1 LTDDFVMNPLSL
13 VVTCVAGWMNRH
25 QQVVIEYLQEEVRVL
40 QEQLGRR
47 PRFNNEQRRRLARK
61 AKTVGRQGLRR
72 FARLVTPDTLLAWHR
87 RLIAQKYDSSKVR
100 KPGRPGTA
108 SDRREMIL
116 RMARE
121 NRAWGYTRIQGALR
135 NLGHEVGRGTIAQI
149 LRTAGLEPAPERRN
163 RTTWKEFLRTHWEV
177 LAATDFFT
185 VEVWSAFG
193 LVRYHVWFVIRLA
206 SRRVRI
212 AGIVPEPTGSWM
224 TQTARHLTDSLGGFL
239 NGCRYLIHDRS
250 PLFTKEFEGI
260 LQSAGI
266 QAVRLPP
273 RSPNLNA
280 YAERFVRTIK
290 ESCLDR
296 MILIGES
303 SLHQAAAQFVR
314 HYHAERNH
322 QGLEN
327 KIIQPEFAVFPHE
340 GEVCCRQRLGGLLRY
355 YYREAA

>member
-1 LTDDFVMNPLSL
+1 MNPLTL
-13 VVTCVAGWMNRH
+13 VVTCVAGWMNRQ
-25 QQVVIEYLQEEVRVL
+25 QQVVIEYLQEEVHIL

-47 PRFNNEQRRRLARK
+47 PRFNDDQRRRLALK

-72 FARLVTPDTLLAWHR
+72 FARIVTPDTLLAWHR
-87 RLIAQKYDSSKVR
+87 RLIARKYDFSTVR
-100 KPGRPGTA
+100 KPGRPRTVGELR
-108 SDRREMIL
+108 DLIL

-121 NRAWGYTRIQGALR
+121 NRSWGYTRIQGALR
-135 NLGHEVGRGTIAQI
+135 NLGHEVGRGTVAQM
-149 LRTAGLEPAPERRN
+149 LKSAGLEPAPDRLS

-185 VEVWSAFG
+185 VELWTVVG

-206 SRRVRI
+206 TREVKI

-224 TQTARHLTDSLGGFL
+224 TQTARHLTDGLDGFL
-239 NGCRYLIHDRS
+239 KGYRYLIHDSS
-250 PLFTKEFEGI
+250 PLFTKEFQAL

-280 YAERFVRTIK
+280 YAERFVRSIK
-290 ESCLDR
+290 ESCLGR
-296 MILIGES
+296 MILIGEA
-303 SLHQAAAQFVR
+303 SLLRATSQFVL

-327 KIIQPEFAVFPHE
+327 KIIRPEFLIFPSE
-340 GEVCCRQRLGGLLRY
+340 GEVCCRKRLGGLLRY

>member
-1 LTDDFVMNPLSL
+1 MNPLTL
-13 VVTCVAGWMNRH
+13 VVTCVAGWMNRQ
-25 QQVVIEYLQEEVRVL
+25 QQVVIEYLQEEVHVL

-47 PRFNNEQRRRLARK
+47 PRFNDDQRRRLALK

-72 FARLVTPDTLLAWHR
+72 FARIVTPDTLLAWHR
-87 RLIAQKYDSSKVR
+87 RLIARKYDFSTVR
-100 KPGRPGTA
+100 KPGRPRTVGELR
-108 SDRREMIL
+108 DLIL

-121 NRAWGYTRIQGALR
+121 NRSWGYTRIQGALR
-135 NLGHEVGRGTIAQI
+135 NLGHEVGRGTVAQM
-149 LRTAGLEPAPERRN
+149 LKSAGLEPAPDRLS

-185 VEVWSAFG
+185 VELWTVVG

-206 SRRVRI
+206 TREVKI

-224 TQTARHLTDSLGGFL
+224 TQTARHLTDGLDGFL
-239 NGCRYLIHDRS
+239 NGYRYLIHDRS
-250 PLFTKEFEGI
+250 PLFTKEFQAL

-280 YAERFVRTIK
+280 YAERFVRSIK
-290 ESCLDR
+290 ESCLGR
-296 MILIGES
+296 MILIGEA
-303 SLHQAAAQFVR
+303 SLLRATSQFVL

-327 KIIQPEFAVFPHE
+327 KIIRPEFPILPSE
-340 GEVCCRQRLGGLLRY
+340 GEVCCRKRLGGLLRY

>member
-1 LTDDFVMNPLSL
+1 MNPLTL
-13 VVTCVAGWMNRH
+13 VVTCVAGWMNR
-25 QQVVIEYLQEEVRVL
+25 QPQGVIEYLQEEVHVL

-47 PRFNNEQRRRLARK
+47 PRFNDDQRRRLALK

-72 FARLVTPDTLLAWHR
+72 FARIVTPDTLLAWHR
-87 RLIAQKYDSSKVR
+87 RLIARKYDFSTVR
-100 KPGRPGTA
+100 KPGRPRTVGELR
-108 SDRREMIL
+108 DLIL

-121 NRAWGYTRIQGALR
+121 NRSWGYTRIQGALR
-135 NLGHEVGRGTIAQI
+135 NLGHEVGRGTVAQM
-149 LRTAGLEPAPERRN
+149 LKSAGLEPAPDRLS

-185 VEVWSAFG
+185 VELWTVVG

-206 SRRVRI
+206 TREVKI

-224 TQTARHLTDSLGGFL
+224 TQTARHLTDGLDGFL
-239 NGCRYLIHDRS
+239 NGYRYLIHDRS
-250 PLFTKEFEGI
+250 PLFTKEFQAL

-280 YAERFVRTIK
+280 YAERFVRSIK
-290 ESCLDR
+290 ESGLGR
-296 MILIGES
+296 MILIGEA
-303 SLHQAAAQFVR
+303 SLLRATSQFVL

-327 KIIQPEFAVFPHE
+327 KIIRPEFPILPSE
-340 GEVCCRQRLGGLLRY
+340 GEVCCRKRLGGLLRY

>member
-1 LTDDFVMNPLSL
+1 MNPLTL
-13 VVTCVAGWMNRH
+13 VVTCVAGWMNRQ
-25 QQVVIEYLQEEVRVL
+25 QQVVIEYLQEEVHVL
-40 QEQLGRR
+40 QEQLGRG
-47 PRFNNEQRRRLARK
+47 PRYDDQRRRLALK
-61 AKTVGRQGLRR
+61 AKTVGRRGLRR
-72 FARLVTPDTLLAWHR
+72 FARIVTPDTLLAWHR
-87 RLIAQKYDSSKVR
+87 RLIARKYDFSTVR
-100 KPGRPGTA
+100 KPGRPRTVGELR
-108 SDRREMIL
+108 DLIL

-121 NRAWGYTRIQGALR
+121 NRSWGYTRIQGALR
-135 NLGHEVGRGTIAQI
+135 NLGHEVGRGTVAQM
-149 LRTAGLEPAPERRN
+149 LKSAGLEPAPDRLS

-185 VEVWSAFG
+185 VELWTVVG

-206 SRRVRI
+206 TREVKI

-224 TQTARHLTDSLGGFL
+224 TQTARHLTDGLDGFL
-239 NGCRYLIHDRS
+239 NGYRYLIHDRS
-250 PLFTKEFEGI
+250 PLFTKEFQAL

-280 YAERFVRTIK
+280 YAERFVRSIK
-290 ESCLDR
+290 ESCLGP
-296 MILIGES
+296 MILIGEA
-303 SLHQAAAQFVR
+303 SLLRATSQFVL

-327 KIIQPEFAVFPHE
+327 KIIRPEFLIFPSE
-340 GEVCCRQRLGGLLRY
+340 GEVCCRKRLGGLLRY

>member
-1 LTDDFVMNPLSL
+1 MNPISL

-47 PRFNNEQRRRLARK
+47 PRFNDDQRRRLALK
-61 AKTVGRQGLRR
+61 AKTVGRKGLLR
-72 FARLVTPDTLLAWHR
+72 FARIVTPDTLLAWHH
-87 RLIAQKYDSSKVR
+87 RLIARKYNSSQVR
-100 KPGRPGTA
+100 KPGRPRTA
-108 SDRREMIL
+108 NDLRELIL

-121 NRAWGYTRIQGALR
+121 NRSWGYTRIQGALR
-135 NLGHEVGRGTIAQI
+135 NLGHKVGRGTVAEI
-149 LRTAGLEPAPERRN
+149 LKTAGLEPAPERVN

-185 VEVWSAFG
+185 VGTWTAAG
-193 LVRYHVWFVIRLA
+193 LVRYHVLFVIRLA
-206 SRRVRI
+206 SRMVTV
-212 AGIVPEPTGSWM
+212 AGIVPEPTELWM
-224 TQTARHLTDSLGGFL
+224 KQTARHLTDGWDGFL
-239 NGCRYLIHDRS
+239 KGCRYPIHDRS
-250 PLFTKEFEGI
+250 PLFTEKFESI
-260 LQSAGI
+260 LRSAGI

-296 MILIGES
+296 MILIGEA
-303 SLHQAAAQFVR
+303 SLHRATSQFVL

-322 QGLEN
+322 QGLDN
-327 KIIQPEFAVFPHE
+327 KIIRPEFPVFPSESH
-340 GEVCCRQRLGGLLRY
+340 VCCRKRLGGLLRY

>member
-1 LTDDFVMNPLSL
+1 
-13 VVTCVAGWMNRH
+13 
-25 QQVVIEYLQEEVRVL
+25 
-40 QEQLGRR
+40 
-47 PRFNNEQRRRLARK
+47 LALK

-87 RLIAQKYDSSKVR
+87 RLIARKYDASKVR
-100 KPGRPGTA
+100 TPGRPRTA
-108 SDRREMIL
+108 EELEDLIQ

-121 NRAWGYTRIQGALR
+121 NRSWGYTRLQGALR
-135 NLGHEVGRGTIAQI
+135 NLGHEVGRGTIAEI
-149 LRTAGLEPAPERRN
+149 LKRAGWDPAPERMN

-185 VEVWSAFG
+185 VEIWTAVG
-193 LVRYHVWFVIRLA
+193 LVRYHVWFVMRLA
-206 SRRVRI
+206 TRMVTI

-224 TQTARHLTDSLGGFL
+224 TQTARHLTDGWDGFL
-239 NGCRYLIHDRS
+239 HGCRYLIHDRS
-250 PLFTKEFEGI
+250 PLFTKEFVTM
-260 LQSAGI
+260 LQSAGV
-266 QAVRLPP
+266 QSVRLPP

-296 MILIGES
+296 MILMGEA
-303 SLHQAAAQFVR
+303 SLHRAASQFVL

-327 KIIQPEFAVFPHE
+327 KIIQPQFPVFPDE
-340 GEVCCRQRLGGLLRY
+340 GEVVCRKRLGGLLRY